1 MKSKKQAQ
9 RFIKILSGCTAL
21 LGSHAAMAQ
30 SGTWTADASGNWS
43 DTSNW
48 SGGTVADGSG
58 NTADFSTI
66 DITAD
71 RTVTLDTPRTLGN
84 LLFGDTSTSSAAGW
98 LVDGGNTLT
107 LGGTPFIT
115 VNALGTGKGVT
126 ISDPL
131 AGTVGFTKSG
141 PGSLTL
147 NPSSSSSIT
156 GTITVREGTLLLDY
170 TNMATPTNM
179 LPSTGTTITLSPT
192 TTNSK
197 LVIKGNG
204 TTNTSQTLAALNAGT
219 GTSML
224 LVDPNNAGSVTTT
237 LTLTTM
243 GMGGTRGFNS
253 PRTLIVGVLNPA
265 DESKVTINCSSST
278 VIDNGGVVPG
288 NLLYTNDGGVTVN
301 WATHSPTNGPIT
313 RTVTPSNTIT
323 DNFTAAATLGATSNQ
338 ILVKTTTSGQS
349 LDLNGFEIVT
359 GYGILFTGAHD
370 YEIKNGRFNQST
382 AGTGNQNTRW
392 MANHHYGTG
401 VLTISAR
408 LLGGNVA
415 TATGGFTKT
424 GPGTTVLSA
433 ANTYNNTTF
442 VDGGVLSISSIAN
455 GGLQSPPT
463 WTTTSGSNTA
473 TVNSATGLQIG
484 MSVNASNIIPYGTTI
499 TGISGTT
506 ITLSANATSSQSNQA
521 SAVGFASG
529 IGVSKNNASN
539 LVLAGGTLKYTGGVA
554 STDRLFEIQAN
565 SGLDASGTG
574 ALTWSNTGTYT
585 VTNTAGPRT
594 LTLTGTN
601 ADDNTLSGL
610 ISDQN
615 ASTGKTSLTKSG
627 LGKWVLDKANTYT
640 GPTNVT
646 GGTLKLSAI
655 GSIISSASVE
665 LSAGATF
672 DTSLTSPFAIPAAQP
687 YTFHLDGTGVG
698 SSGQIAA
705 ADLDISNANVTFVVD
720 SALNDAAY
728 VLASYSSLTGA
739 SFLSATP
746 PVGYTIDYAYAG
758 GTQIALVSAGGSPE
772 IAVDDAG
779 PSDIPDGGSKG
790 FGNVL
795 VGSNTTQTFTI
806 KNTGT
811 ADLTGL
817 TYILSGS
824 TDFSV
829 TVSPTA
835 PVSGPSGTTTFT
847 VQFAPTSTGL
857 KNAHIAI
864 ANNDSDE
871 NPFDIDL
878 SGTGTA
884 PEIDVEDAGPAN
896 IPDGGSKSFGTV
908 LIGGNTTQTFTI
920 KNTGTADLTGLTYI
934 LTGSTD
940 FSVTAS
946 PTAPVSGP
954 SGTTT
959 FTVQFAPT
967 STGLINAHIA
977 IANNDSDENPFDI
990 DLSGT
995 GTTAFITWATVT
1007 HGLSG
1012 GNAAFDFDYDKDGI
1026 ANGMEWILGGNPT
1039 VNDNSSILPAVTGSA
1054 AGGLTLVFNR
1064 AAASIP
1070 ETTLTCEWNTDLN
1083 STWNSIPIGVAD
1095 VGPSGINPTVDID
1108 EPSVGKVTVNIP
1120 AGNAVGGRIFARLRA
1135 TNP

>member
-1 MKSKKQAQ
+1 
-9 RFIKILSGCTAL
+9 
-21 LGSHAAMAQ
+21 
-30 SGTWTADASGNWS
+30 
-43 DTSNW
+43 
-48 SGGTVADGSG
+48 
-58 NTADFSTI
+58 
-66 DITAD
+66 
-71 RTVTLDTPRTLGN
+71 
-84 LLFGDTSTSSAAGW
+84 
-98 LVDGGNTLT
+98 
-107 LGGTPFIT
+107 
-115 VNALGTGKGVT
+115 
-126 ISDPL
+126 
-131 AGTVGFTKSG
+131 
-141 PGSLTL
+141 
-147 NPSSSSSIT
+147 
-156 GTITVREGTLLLDY
+156 
-170 TNMATPTNM
+170 
-179 LPSTGTTITLSPT
+179 
-192 TTNSK
+192 
-197 LVIKGNG
+197 
-204 TTNTSQTLAALNAGT
+204 
-219 GTSML
+219 
-224 LVDPNNAGSVTTT
+224 
-237 LTLTTM
+237 
-243 GMGGTRGFNS
+243 
-253 PRTLIVGVLNPA
+253 
-265 DESKVTINCSSST
+265 
-278 VIDNGGVVPG
+278 
-288 NLLYTNDGGVTVN
+288 
-301 WATHSPTNGPIT
+301 
-313 RTVTPSNTIT
+313 
-323 DNFTAAATLGATSNQ
+323 
-338 ILVKTTTSGQS
+338 
-349 LDLNGFEIVT
+349 
-359 GYGILFTGAHD
+359 
-370 YEIKNGRFNQST
+370 
-382 AGTGNQNTRW
+382 
-392 MANHHYGTG
+392 
-401 VLTISAR
+401 
-408 LLGGNVA
+408 
-415 TATGGFTKT
+415 
-424 GPGTTVLSA
+424 
-433 ANTYNNTTF
+433 
-442 VDGGVLSISSIAN
+442 
-455 GGLQSPPT
+455 
-463 WTTTSGSNTA
+463 
-473 TVNSATGLQIG
+473 
-484 MSVNASNIIPYGTTI
+484 MSVNCAGPIPFGTTI

-506 ITLSANATSSQSNQA
+506 ITLSANATASQSNQA

-594 LTLTGTN
+594 LTLTGSN

-640 GPTNVT
+640 GPTKIT

-655 GSIISSASVE
+655 GSISSSASVE

-857 KNAHIAI
+857 
-864 ANNDSDE
+864 
-871 NPFDIDL
+871 
-878 SGTGTA
+878 
-884 PEIDVEDAGPAN
+884 
-896 IPDGGSKSFGTV
+896 
-908 LIGGNTTQTFTI
+908 
-920 KNTGTADLTGLTYI
+920 
-934 LTGSTD
+934 
-940 FSVTAS
+940 
-946 PTAPVSGP
+946 
-954 SGTTT
+954 
-959 FTVQFAPT
+959 
-967 STGLINAHIA
+967 INAHIA

-1039 VNDNSSILPAVTGSA
+1039 VNDNSSILPAVTGTA

-1064 AAASIP
+1064 ATASIP

-1108 EPSVGKVTVNIP
+1108 EPSVGNVTVNIP